1 MESEEPATKVKH
13 KKRGRPPK
21 NKNTLGKQN
30 IQFLLCYVPKKSDD
44 ISEQAAN
51 DLSTDDYF
59 EKLMNEDENDVES
72 VGVKP
77 GTKRGRKK
85 RKKSEEDQDWSPNSA
100 NNTKKTKVVKEEFS
114 DGDENLEFLENDD
127 YELIKNNKNPK
138 VNKART
144 DMVESR
150 VQAAKELGH
159 VIKFQIPCEN
169 KGKQVKLE
177 DYKLPM
183 PLESYIKPPRP
194 LVNSDLMEEMS
205 RDKPTGCDHCPRRFV
220 SDKHLV
226 DHVVKFHCNHI
237 ACPFCFRAFP
247 LEQSENF
254 RKHMYRHEHVLQL
267 TEPHECI
274 HCGYNTLRYD
284 FILD

>member
-1 MESEEPATKVKH
+1 MNEGE
-13 KKRGRPPK
+13 
-21 NKNTLGKQN
+21 
-30 IQFLLCYVPKKSDD
+30 
-44 ISEQAAN
+44 N
-51 DLSTDDYF
+51 DL
-59 EKLMNEDENDVES
+59 ES
-72 VGVKP
+72 DGAKNAS
-77 GTKRGRKK
+77 KRSRKK
-85 RKKSEEDQDWSPNSA
+85 RKKSEGDQDWSPNSNST
-100 NNTKKTKVVKEEFS
+100 NNTKKTKIVKEEFS

-127 YELIKNNKNPK
+127 YELTKNDKNPK
-138 VNKART
+138 VNKARS
-144 DMVESR
+144 DMIESR

-169 KGKQVKLE
+169 KGEQVKLE

-194 LVNSDLMEEMS
+194 LINTDLMEEMS

-247 LEQSENF
+247 LEGSENF

-274 HCGYNTLRYD
+274 NCGYNTLRYAIA
-284 FILD
+284 FS